1 MIRFFVIKFSD
12 GSYHVGGNNP
22 YGTSIEKAKF
32 YNSIGQAK
40 GVIRFFIKGLC
51 NGYYNLIQKD
61 WLTGATIE
69 EMTFTPNF
77 HTVIHI

>member
-12 GSYHVGGNNP
+12 NTYHVGGNTP

-32 YNSIGQAK
+32 YNSVGQAK
-40 GVIRFFIKGLC
+40 SVVRSFIKGLC
-51 NGYYNLIQKD
+51 NGHYGLVQKD
-61 WLTGATIE
+61 LLTGATIE
-69 EMTFTPNF
+69 EMTFIPNF